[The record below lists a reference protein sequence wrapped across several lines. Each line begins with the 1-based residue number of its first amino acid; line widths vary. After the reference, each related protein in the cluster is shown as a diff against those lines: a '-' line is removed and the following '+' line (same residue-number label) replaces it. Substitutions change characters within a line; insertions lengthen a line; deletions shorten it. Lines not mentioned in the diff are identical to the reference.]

1 MTNKCR
7 YLLDHP
13 RSFNNRLSSKRLKFV
28 STFSDLHWRM
38 SVTSC
43 ARAMWRHLRLT
54 NKRAVQL
61 THLLWPGY
69 KICNQNLACMYSK
82 RCLKSLER
90 ERNGNGIYVLLA
102 DLIRSQHTLYWPS
115 LCIASSKLRYHWTL
129 YPQTLSPCHLWPP
142 SHNKCPK
149 VVRYVLKLSAR
160 LFFKY
165 FF

>member
-1 MTNKCR
+1 MSNKSR
-7 YLLDHP
+7 YLLEVP
-13 RSFNNRLSSKRLKFV
+13 RTFNYRLSFKRLKFV

-43 ARAMWRHLRLT
+43 ARAMWHHLRLT
-54 NKRAVQL
+54 NKRVV
-61 THLLWPGY
+61 HLLWPGY
-69 KICNQNLACMYSK
+69 KICNQNLASVYSK
-82 RCLKSLER
+82 WCLTSLECA
-90 ERNGNGIYVLLA
+90 RNGNGTYVLLA
-102 DLIRSQHTLYWPS
+102 DLIRSQHTSYWPS

-129 YPQTLSPCHLWPP
+129 YPQTLSPCHLRPP

-149 VVRYVLKLSAR
+149 VVRYVLKTSAQ